1 MFLYV
6 FVFGF
11 VFLNICFLILFYLYG
26 RHIRTISKA
35 THIPGNSYFHYL
47 ILRYFNR
54 PYFTNISNT
63 NFKFIIE
70 ESKEKQQQQHQIVT
84 INDNNN
90 SLNNVGNCCSGHHH
104 HFCNKQQHHWTD
116 NFSAMPATTNSSSI
130 ITFRKEE
137 QHIYCSNACS
147 NDIAKDNY
155 HCEEDDDDD
164 ADEKKTKK
172 VYKLLKSKSS
182 TSFLNDLQKLS
193 SKSMS
198 RDNYRQQQTPFN
210 NRSKQ
215 TTQYPFAIM
224 NNNNSNA
231 TFLSIEEPSYH
242 KCHCYW
248 CRFYVTKPFF
258 DWMSLCNC
266 WKCKFEWSYQQK
278 LDNVFLYP
286 KYQVLKSQMFG
297 SSMWRLSLFLDNYL
311 ITSDTRIFNE
321 IKYNN
326 KISVNFKDA
335 IDRNI
340 SKMNLIQ
347 YSIKPT
353 TITVNERNNSIDRN
367 DDIESVNNNLQ
378 SMVELTLNEYLDTL
392 ISKFTL
398 MSNQSTYN
406 EEGQDLKYFQNQ
418 TSIPV
423 DILES
428 LIVTS
433 LHLLQR
439 IYKCSNLT
447 DNNTSILS
455 NYFDF
460 IQEGNDDKLCN
471 YLFNFFNNSKLFKKI
486 LKGRERTLFSLFSQ
500 PRSTLLPCIFKKSNK
515 QQQQHQEESIQEVL
529 DQEEKQ
535 PSFMDSNKR
544 IKKMAEQLTDNNQKD
559 FCDGQEHVIYYL
571 FKALHYLSSSPECQ
585 QLVQQEIDV
594 SFQTKERKNNN
605 NFISFSNF
613 KEKYPYCYK
622 VILETFRLSAPIYT
636 HASKASSSCRITFNN
651 NHQYTQYNIPK
662 DSKLIILFN
671 LLNTDIRY
679 WGYES
684 NCFNPDRFDLNQLQL
699 VDLITPFR
707 NMNLNQDPY
716 RNILEYQMVCT
727 LVKLLGSFKVFPGHN
742 NDHFLFVQRN
752 INHEHF
758 VVN

>member
-1 MFLYV
+1 
-6 FVFGF
+6 
-11 VFLNICFLILFYLYG
+11 
-26 RHIRTISKA
+26 
-35 THIPGNSYFHYL
+35 
-47 ILRYFNR
+47 
-54 PYFTNISNT
+54 
-63 NFKFIIE
+63 
-70 ESKEKQQQQHQIVT
+70 
-84 INDNNN
+84 
-90 SLNNVGNCCSGHHH
+90 
-104 HFCNKQQHHWTD
+104 
-116 NFSAMPATTNSSSI
+116 
-130 ITFRKEE
+130 
-137 QHIYCSNACS
+137 
-147 NDIAKDNY
+147 
-155 HCEEDDDDD
+155 
-164 ADEKKTKK
+164 
-172 VYKLLKSKSS
+172 
-182 TSFLNDLQKLS
+182 
-193 SKSMS
+193 
-198 RDNYRQQQTPFN
+198 
-210 NRSKQ
+210 
-215 TTQYPFAIM
+215 M

-439 IYKCSNLT
+439 IYKCSNVT

-515 QQQQHQEESIQEVL
+515 QQQQHQEEKIY
-529 DQEEKQ
+529 
-535 PSFMDSNKR
+535 
-544 IKKMAEQLTDNNQKD
+544 KK
-559 FCDGQEHVIYYL
+559 
-571 FKALHYLSSSPECQ
+571 
-585 QLVQQEIDV
+585 
-594 SFQTKERKNNN
+594 
-605 NFISFSNF
+605 
-613 KEKYPYCYK
+613 
-622 VILETFRLSAPIYT
+622 
-636 HASKASSSCRITFNN
+636 
-651 NHQYTQYNIPK
+651 
-662 DSKLIILFN
+662 
-671 LLNTDIRY
+671 Y